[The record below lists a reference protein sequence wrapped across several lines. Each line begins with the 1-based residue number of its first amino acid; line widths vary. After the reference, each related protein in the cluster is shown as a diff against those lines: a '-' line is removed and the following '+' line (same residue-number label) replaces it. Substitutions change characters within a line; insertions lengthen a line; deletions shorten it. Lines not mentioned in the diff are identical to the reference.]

1 MNLPTEPF
9 KAIWITRDE
18 GAKRAN
24 PTVVQEITI
33 DDLMR
38 SEGGGGDV
46 TVKVTHTTVNF
57 KDGLAVTGTAPIA
70 RKFPMIP
77 GVDFAGTVIAS
88 EHSNFAEGDEVIL
101 NGFGVGEG
109 HMGGYA
115 HYARVSGDWL
125 IHRPEGLS
133 GAQAMAIGTAG
144 YTAMLCVMALD
155 KAGVKPDD
163 GPVLVTGAAGGVG
176 SVAIAVLAKR
186 GYHVVASTGRPE
198 EEDYLKGLG
207 AAEIIDRNEFNGD
220 VRPLSKERWAG
231 AVDAVGSTTLANV
244 LSQVK
249 YGGAVAACGLAQG
262 GDLPSFVHPFI
273 LRAVQLIGVESV
285 MSSIPMRKAA
295 YEQLAKDLDMAKLA
309 AMTTHI
315 GFDDLMAAGAKIVEG
330 KVRGRMVAT
339 F

>member
-1 MNLPTEPF
+1 MSLPTEPF
-9 KAIWITRDE
+9 RAIWITSDD
-18 GAKRAN
+18 GKRAN
-24 PTVVQEITI
+24 PAVVNEITL
-33 DDLMR
+33 DDLMP
-38 SEGGGGDV
+38 GDV
-46 TVKVTHTTVNF
+46 TLKVTHTTVNF
-57 KDGLAVTGTAPIA
+57 KDGLAMTAKGPIA

-77 GVDFAGTVIAS
+77 GVDMAGTVIAS
-88 EHSNFAEGDEVIL
+88 ERDDFKVGDEVIL

-109 HMGGYA
+109 HMGAYA
-115 HYARVSGDWL
+115 DYARVSGDWL
-125 IHRPEGLS
+125 IHRPDGLTA
-133 GAQAMAIGTAG
+133 AQAMAIGTAG

-163 GPVLVTGAAGGVG
+163 GPVLVTGSAGGVG
-176 SVAIAVLAKR
+176 SVAIAILAKR

-207 AAEIIDRNEFNGD
+207 ASEIVDRNEFNTD
-220 VRPLSKERWAG
+220 VRPLAREKWAG
-231 AVDAVGSTTLANV
+231 AVDAVGSKTLANV

-285 MSSIPMRKAA
+285 MTPISVRKAA
-295 YEQLAKDLDMAKLA
+295 YDQLAKDLDMAKLD

-315 GFDDLMAAGAKIVEG
+315 GFDDLLDAGQQIMDG
-330 KVRGRMVAT
+330 KVRGRLVAT
-339 F
+339 L

>member
-1 MNLPTEPF
+1 MSQPTEPF
-9 KAIWITRDE
+9 NAIWITSDD
-18 GAKRAN
+18 GKRAK
-24 PTVVQEITI
+24 PAVVHEITL
-33 DDLMR
+33 DDLMP
-38 SEGGGGDV
+38 GDV
-46 TVKVTHTTVNF
+46 TLKVSHTTVNF
-57 KDGLAVTGTAPIA
+57 KDGLAMTAKGPIA
-70 RKFPMIP
+70 RTFPMIP
-77 GVDFAGTVIAS
+77 GVDMAGTVIAS
-88 EHSNFAEGDEVIL
+88 ERDDFKEGDEVIL

-109 HMGGYA
+109 HMGAYA
-115 HYARVSGDWL
+115 SYARVSGDWL
-125 IHRPEGLS
+125 IHRPAGLTA
-133 GAQAMAIGTAG
+133 AQAMAIGTAG

-176 SVAIAVLAKR
+176 SVAIAILAAR

-207 AAEIIDRNEFNGD
+207 AAEIVDRNEFNGD
-220 VRPLSKERWAG
+220 VRPLSREKWAG
-231 AVDAVGSTTLANV
+231 AVDAVGSKTLANV

-285 MSSIPMRKAA
+285 MTPISVRKAA
-295 YEQLAKDLDMAKLA
+295 YDQLTKDLDMAKLE

-315 GFDDLMAAGAKIVEG
+315 GFDDLLDAGQQIMDG
-330 KVRGRMVAT
+330 KVRGRLVAT
-339 F
+339 L

>member
-1 MNLPTEPF
+1 MSLPTEPF
-9 KAIWITRDE
+9 NAIWITSDD
-18 GAKRAN
+18 GKRAN
-24 PTVVQEITI
+24 PAVVHEITL
-33 DDLMR
+33 DDLMP
-38 SEGGGGDV
+38 GDV
-46 TVKVTHTTVNF
+46 TLKVSHTTVNF
-57 KDGLAVTGTAPIA
+57 KDGLAMTAKGPIA

-77 GVDFAGTVIAS
+77 GVDMAGTVIAS
-88 EHSNFAEGDEVIL
+88 ERDDFKEGDEVIL

-109 HMGGYA
+109 HMGAYA
-115 HYARVSGDWL
+115 SYARVSGDWL
-125 IHRPEGLS
+125 IHRPAGLTA
-133 GAQAMAIGTAG
+133 AQAMAIGTAG

-176 SVAIAVLAKR
+176 SVAIAILAAR

-220 VRPLSKERWAG
+220 VRPLSREKWAG
-231 AVDAVGSTTLANV
+231 AVDAVGSKTLANV

-285 MSSIPMRKAA
+285 MTPISVRKAA
-295 YEQLAKDLDMAKLA
+295 YDQLAKDLDMAKLD

-315 GFDDLMAAGAKIVEG
+315 GFDDLLEAGHQIMDG
-330 KVRGRMVAT
+330 KVRGRLVAT
-339 F
+339 L

>member
-1 MNLPTEPF
+1 MSLPTEPF
-9 KAIWITRDE
+9 RAIWITSDD
-18 GAKRAN
+18 GKRAK
-24 PTVVQEITI
+24 PAVVNEITL
-33 DDLMR
+33 DDLMP
-38 SEGGGGDV
+38 GDV
-46 TVKVTHTTVNF
+46 TLKVMHTTVNF
-57 KDGLAVTGTAPIA
+57 KDGLAITAKGPIA

-77 GVDFAGTVIAS
+77 GVDMAGTVIAS
-88 EHSNFAEGDEVIL
+88 DRDDFTVGDEVIL

-109 HMGGYA
+109 HMGAYA
-115 HYARVSGDWL
+115 DYARVSGDWL
-125 IHRPEGLS
+125 IHRPDGLT

-155 KAGVKPDD
+155 KAGVKPED
-163 GPVLVTGAAGGVG
+163 GPVLVTGSAGGVG
-176 SVAIAVLAKR
+176 SVAIAILAKR

-207 AAEIIDRNEFNGD
+207 AAEIVDRNEFNSN
-220 VRPLSKERWAG
+220 VRPLAREKWAG
-231 AVDAVGSTTLANV
+231 AVDAVGSKTLANV

-285 MSSIPMRKAA
+285 MTPISVRKAA
-295 YEQLAKDLDMAKLA
+295 YEQLAKDLDMAKLD

-315 GFDDLMAAGAKIVEG
+315 GFDDLLDAGQQIMDG
-330 KVRGRMVAT
+330 KVRGRLVAT
-339 F
+339 L